1 MDIQAKKL
9 GVLQKIMNVEKES
22 LLSKIDKILDEEM
35 IVAFTSK
42 GDPLTKALYNE
53 RLKIAEQQIAKGQ
66 YISQEDLEKE
76 SDNW

>member
-1 MDIQAKKL
+1 MLK
-9 GVLQKIMNVEKES
+9 KES